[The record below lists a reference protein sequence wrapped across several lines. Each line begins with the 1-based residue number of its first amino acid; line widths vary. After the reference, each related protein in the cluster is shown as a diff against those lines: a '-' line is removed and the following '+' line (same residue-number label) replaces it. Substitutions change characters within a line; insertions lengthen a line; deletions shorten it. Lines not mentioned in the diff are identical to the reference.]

1 MLTPEESFET
11 ALHKWVYDIAFFR
24 DNCKDK
30 ERYREEGSSNEE
42 PSEDEVLEVKEEALE
57 EEKQEEELMN
67 IKIKDESEK
76 EASILA

>member
-30 ERYREEGSSNEE
+30 DRYVEE
-42 PSEDEVLEVKEEALE
+42 PGEEPKEDPVLEVKEEAIE
-57 EEKQEEELMN
+57 EEK
-67 IKIKDESEK
+67 
-76 EASILA
+76 

>member
-30 ERYREEGSSNEE
+30 DRYVQEGEESEE
-42 PSEDEVLEVKEEALE
+42 EEDPVMEVKEEAIV
-57 EEKQEEELMN
+57 EEKQEVELER
-67 IKIKDESEK
+67 IKIKDETAK
-76 EASILA
+76 

>member
-30 ERYREEGSSNEE
+30 ERYRDEASGDEAEASDN
-42 PSEDEVLEVKEEALE
+42 EVL
-57 EEKQEEELMN
+57 
-67 IKIKDESEK
+67 
-76 EASILA
+76 

>member
-30 ERYREEGSSNEE
+30 DRYVDEDADSGAEEDAVEE
-42 PSEDEVLEVKEEALE
+42 ILEVKEEAIVE
-57 EEKQEEELMN
+57 ER
-67 IKIKDESEK
+67 
-76 EASILA
+76 

>member
-30 ERYREEGSSNEE
+30 DRYVDENSESEAEE
-42 PSEDEVLEVKEEALE
+42 EDEILEVKEEAIE
-57 EEKQEEELMN
+57 EEK
-67 IKIKDESEK
+67 
-76 EASILA
+76 

>member
-30 ERYREEGSSNEE
+30 ERYREEGSDQS
-42 PSEDEVLEVKEEALE
+42 SDEDEVLEVKEEALE
-57 EEKQEEELMN
+57 EEK
-67 IKIKDESEK
+67 
-76 EASILA
+76 

>member
-30 ERYREEGSSNEE
+30 DRYV
-42 PSEDEVLEVKEEALE
+42 DE
-57 EEKQEEELMN
+57 
-67 IKIKDESEK
+67 ESESDA
-76 EASILA
+76 E

>member
-30 ERYREEGSSNEE
+30 ERYREEGSDQS
-42 PSEDEVLEVKEEALE
+42 SDDEDEVLEVKEEALE
-57 EEKQEEELMN
+57 EEK
-67 IKIKDESEK
+67 
-76 EASILA
+76 

>member
-30 ERYREEGSSNEE
+30 DRYVDENSESEEE
-42 PSEDEVLEVKEEALE
+42 EDEILEVKEEAIE
-57 EEKQEEELMN
+57 EEK
-67 IKIKDESEK
+67 
-76 EASILA
+76 

>member
-30 ERYREEGSSNEE
+30 DRYVDENSESEEE
-42 PSEDEVLEVKEEALE
+42 EDEILEVKEEAIA
-57 EEKQEEELMN
+57 EEKQEDELMR
-67 IKIKDESEK
+67 IKIKDETQK
-76 EASILA
+76 EATI

>member
-30 ERYREEGSSNEE
+30 DRYVDENSESEEE
-42 PSEDEVLEVKEEALE
+42 EDEILEVKEEAIVE
-57 EEKQEEELMN
+57 ER
-67 IKIKDESEK
+67 
-76 EASILA
+76 